1 VSASGDGSAD
11 GAGAGAPH
19 DDGGA
24 RPPAAACEPSTL
36 VVFGATGDL
45 ARRKILPA
53 LWRLFARGATGAG
66 CAVVGTSR
74 DASVDD
80 ARFREVAVESVLK
93 AHKTADA
100 AAVRAWADRWLYFH
114 AADKDLAPLRAR
126 VEEVEQALGLPGNRS
141 FYLSLP
147 PAAFPKTVDQLG
159 GCGLTA
165 GPGWKRL
172 VVEKPFGRDLASARE
187 LNAIVH
193 RHFDESQVYRI
204 DHYLGK
210 ETVQNLLVFRFANA
224 MFESVWDRDH
234 VESVMITVAE
244 ELGVEERA
252 GYYETAGAL
261 RDMVQSHLTQL
272 MTLVAMEVPP
282 AMDAD
287 SIRSEKLKV
296 LRSVRPL
303 APTDAVLGQYEPGE
317 VNGADAPGY
326 RAEPGV
332 SPDSRTE
339 TFAALTLHLENW
351 RWQGVPFHL
360 RTGKRMP
367 RRLTEIEIK
376 FRRAPVWMFR
386 RGALAPDG
394 PGTELHRNT
403 LLVTLQPNEGFTLYF
418 DVKAPGDPF
427 RIRRLPLHFTY
438 AEEFGDSLPEAYET
452 LVRDVLAG
460 DQTLFVH
467 AAEVEASWALYA
479 PLLDGRRAV
488 YPYRAGSW
496 GPDEAA
502 HVSSRAPVVHTAP
515 VAMGGV

>member
-287 SIRSEKLKV
+287 SIRAEKLKV

>member
-1 VSASGDGSAD
+1 
-11 GAGAGAPH
+11 
-19 DDGGA
+19 
-24 RPPAAACEPSTL
+24 
-36 VVFGATGDL
+36 
-45 ARRKILPA
+45 
-53 LWRLFARGATGAG
+53 
-66 CAVVGTSR
+66 
-74 DASVDD
+74 
-80 ARFREVAVESVLK
+80 
-93 AHKTADA
+93 
-100 AAVRAWADRWLYFH
+100 
-114 AADKDLAPLRAR
+114 
-126 VEEVEQALGLPGNRS
+126 
-141 FYLSLP
+141 
-147 PAAFPKTVDQLG
+147 
-159 GCGLTA
+159 
-165 GPGWKRL
+165 
-172 VVEKPFGRDLASARE
+172 
-187 LNAIVH
+187 
-193 RHFDESQVYRI
+193 
-204 DHYLGK
+204 
-210 ETVQNLLVFRFANA
+210 
-224 MFESVWDRDH
+224 
-234 VESVMITVAE
+234 
-244 ELGVEERA
+244 
-252 GYYETAGAL
+252 
-261 RDMVQSHLTQL
+261 MVQSHLTQL

-287 SIRSEKLKV
+287 SIRAEKLKV

-317 VNGADAPGY
+317 VNGADVPGY

-332 SPDSRTE
+332 TPDSRTE

-386 RGALAPDG
+386 RGALAPEG

-403 LLVTLQPNEGFTLYF
+403 LLVTLQPNEGFSLYF

>member
-1 VSASGDGSAD
+1 MSASGDGSAD

-287 SIRSEKLKV
+287 SIRAEKLKV

-317 VNGADAPGY
+317 VNGADVPGY

-332 SPDSRTE
+332 TPDSRTE